1 MISRCSSPMPAMT
14 VWPVSSS
21 VRTRKVGSSS
31 DRRWR
36 AVASFSWSCLVFGSI
51 ARSMT
56 GSGNVIRSRITGS
69 AVSVSVSPV
78 VVDFR
83 PTAAT
88 MSPAETSST
97 SSRWFACIISRR
109 PARSLRSFVALMIAE
124 PLFMRCRSRRAG
136 R

>member
-1 MISRCSSPMPAMT
+1 
-14 VWPVSSS
+14 
-21 VRTRKVGSSS
+21 
-31 DRRWR
+31 
-36 AVASFSWSCLVFGSI
+36 
-51 ARSMT
+51 MT

-69 AVSVSVSPV
+69 AASVSVSPV

-109 PARSLRSFVALMIAE
+109 PTRSLRSFVALMMAA
-124 PLFMRCRSRRAG
+124 PLFSEPE
-136 R
+136 